1 MTIAIAPFDGETAED
16 FRLWAAEIR
25 ETREEA
31 AARPPRATLFDG
43 DWIARGDVWDS
54 NGSMKLPLNDSEQ
67 ITIVLPIDY
76 EDRRGTWAAWW
87 ALEEEER
94 GTRNVH
100 IMIDKSGGRTGGR
113 MTKATL
119 NRARAGDTVTIE
131 FLGDIQETK
140 HVHMAASPALPVSLI
155 QQPKKFFMFAQA
167 KWGLKAAFAM
177 QMCRLNVFNFN
188 MGLDILDPDTWS
200 EGLWA
205 DSQIVVVPGTLG
217 DDNSPTTLITGDI
230 KESWW
235 DVAAPILED
244 AELMIKTW
252 RWRNG
257 DTEPW
262 EGAGTDW
269 REGTLFLDIVDRS
282 AYLTGTSIGGNLAT
296 GLARSVA
303 GVTTDYVEDSYDL
316 ITGEPQ
322 STKDGY
328 DIAGL
333 LGTQASHPSVVYIDD
348 AFNSLVD
355 FEFTRTPGGPA
366 RITAGGLSMPGV
378 NPLLEAVIGYA
389 GDVLG
394 DNLGVVIG
402 TGLGV
407 NVTVGSL
414 GAPLQAFLMPILR
427 DSILAH
433 MSVPL
438 LLRAADQG
446 WGHWLETVCT
456 GVTQAFTPAAVMD
469 LRQRRRETDPDTA
482 FSFTAFDAMPFII
495 GDRGQGHWWLGDR
508 VGATCRYLG
517 ARVFVCRCRELN
529 LEWGP
534 TVDSVWKPMF
544 GNLRTQQDPLDKLVS
559 EVSKTATSLQ
569 TIGLLG

>member
-1 MTIAIAPFDGETAED
+1 M
-16 FRLWAAEIR
+16 
-25 ETREEA
+25 
-31 AARPPRATLFDG
+31 
-43 DWIARGDVWDS
+43 
-54 NGSMKLPLNDSEQ
+54 
-67 ITIVLPIDY
+67 
-76 EDRRGTWAAWW
+76 
-87 ALEEEER
+87 
-94 GTRNVH
+94 
-100 IMIDKSGGRTGGR
+100 
-113 MTKATL
+113 
-119 NRARAGDTVTIE
+119 
-131 FLGDIQETK
+131 
-140 HVHMAASPALPVSLI
+140 
-155 QQPKKFFMFAQA
+155 
-167 KWGLKAAFAM
+167 
-177 QMCRLNVFNFN
+177 
-188 MGLDILDPDTWS
+188 
-200 EGLWA
+200 
-205 DSQIVVVPGTLG
+205 
-217 DDNSPTTLITGDI
+217 
-230 KESWW
+230 
-235 DVAAPILED
+235 AAPILED